1 LESSHTGSTAAE
13 DKADMTEQSTSQAFI
28 DYDHHRRLWHETR
41 DDLKRR
47 GEPAKFTVR
56 ATVEVL
62 HDYLKEAGVRSHRF
76 RSDEA
81 RPGGGDEAA
90 NPLGY
95 FVAAVG
101 V

>member
-1 LESSHTGSTAAE
+1 MAEERAPES
-13 DKADMTEQSTSQAFI
+13 FI
-28 DYDHHRRLWHETR
+28 DYGRHRQEWHEQR
-41 DDLKRR
+41 ARLQAEA
-47 GEPAKFTVR
+47 EPAKFTVR

-62 HDYLKEAGVRSHRF
+62 HDYLKEARVRTHRF

-81 RPGGGDEAA
+81 KPGGGDEAA

-101 V
+101 F

>member
-1 LESSHTGSTAAE
+1 MAE
-13 DKADMTEQSTSQAFI
+13 ERTQSFI
-28 DYDHHRRLWHETR
+28 DYARHREEWLARRAE
-41 DDLKRR
+41 LKEKN
-47 GEPAKFTVR
+47 EPARFTVR

-62 HDYLKEAGVRSHRF
+62 HDFLKEARVRNHTF

-101 V
+101 F

>member
-1 LESSHTGSTAAE
+1 MPDDT
-13 DKADMTEQSTSQAFI
+13 QSPPFI
-28 DYDHHRRLWHETR
+28 DYAHHRAQWLNTR
-41 DDLKRR
+41 EELLR
-47 GEPAKFTVR
+47 GGQPTKFTVR

-62 HDYLKEAGVRSHRF
+62 HDYLKEARVRTHHF

-81 RPGGGDEAA
+81 QPGGGDEAP

-101 V
+101 F

>member
-1 LESSHTGSTAAE
+1 M
-13 DKADMTEQSTSQAFI
+13 ADETQSRPII
-28 DYDHHRRLWHETR
+28 DYSHHRELWQQTR
-41 DDLKRR
+41 TELRQR
-47 GEPAKFTVR
+47 QEPAKFTVR
-56 ATVEVL
+56 ATVELL
-62 HDYLKEAGVRSHRF
+62 HDYLKEARVRNHRF

-101 V
+101 F

>member
-1 LESSHTGSTAAE
+1 MADQLAESE
-13 DKADMTEQSTSQAFI
+13 FI
-28 DYDHHRRLWHETR
+28 DYARHCLEWHER
-41 DDLKRR
+41 RAELKER

-62 HDYLKEAGVRSHRF
+62 HDFLKEARVRQHRF

-81 RPGGGDEAA
+81 KPGGGDEAA

-101 V
+101 F

>member
-1 LESSHTGSTAAE
+1 MSDDSATRPLV
-13 DKADMTEQSTSQAFI
+13 
-28 DYDHHRRLWHETR
+28 DYEHHRQLWEQTR
-41 DDLKRR
+41 TELKQKA
-47 GEPAKFTVR
+47 EPARFTVR

-62 HDYLKEAGVRSHRF
+62 HDYLKAARVRQHTF

-101 V
+101 F

>member
-1 LESSHTGSTAAE
+1 
-13 DKADMTEQSTSQAFI
+13 MTEQSTSQAFI

-101 V
+101 F